1 VPPTRALL
9 RLAASSTGLPFAS
22 WRYAT
27 HDVDIARQTSTCDWP
42 MEGFPGADG
51 ADGAASGLQRAR
63 EGHGPAFHRLY
74 SIVARAPVMTPEQL
88 IAVSAADPN
97 VAAPMDLA
105 RFSKRRGNRRATEL
119 GDEYEIVLP
128 GPWNG
133 PVRVIARTARSFRFA
148 TLDGHMEAGEIEFR
162 AVPDDDGLRFEI
174 ESWARSADP
183 VFHVLYHRLKISMEL
198 QEHMWAQFLQ
208 RAARIAGGIPGPVRI
223 ETRRSEHP
231 SFEH

>member
-1 VPPTRALL
+1 MPPTRTLL
-9 RLAASSTGLPFAS
+9 RLAASSTGLPFAA

-27 HDVDIARQTSTCDWP
+27 HDVDTARQTSTCDWP
-42 MEGFPGADG
+42 MKGFPGADG
-51 ADGAASGLQRAR
+51 ADASAGGLQRAR
-63 EGHGPAFHRLY
+63 DGHGPAFHRLY
-74 SIVARAPVMTPEQL
+74 SIVAREPVMTPEQL
-88 IAVSAADPN
+88 IAVIAADPN

-105 RFSKRRGNRRATEL
+105 RFTKRRGDRRTTEV

-133 PVRVIARTARSFRFA
+133 PVRVIARTERSFRFA

-223 ETRRSEHP
+223 KTRRSEHP
-231 SFEH
+231 RFEH